1 MFRGKIGYAGI
12 MFIKKEKDLNPSGF
26 DKEDS
31 FFKMQTFRASRD
43 LSEEHDEIYDEKI

>member
-1 MFRGKIGYAGI
+1 MLERVR
-12 MFIKKEKDLNPSGF
+12 EKSGF
-26 DKEDS
+26 NKEDS

>member
-1 MFRGKIGYAGI
+1 MLEWV
-12 MFIKKEKDLNPSGF
+12 MEKSGF
-26 DKEDS
+26 DKEEA